1 MLNNLRDSLQPHL
14 EKIGRGFASTGISPN
29 GWSCIGLVFAFV
41 SAFIY
46 GWNVEFSLIIG
57 GVVLLVAGF
66 FDIVDGQVARVS
78 QKITKS
84 GGFLDSVFD
93 KIAEVA
99 IFLGILVGGFAEPYL
114 VFLAITFSL
123 LVSYTRSRAES
134 LGVKLQGI
142 GIGERAE
149 RLLVIAIVGIIG
161 FMEYAVIIVIIIAA
175 ITFIQRIIVTAEALK
190 EPAKIAPKKT
200 IMKTKLSV
208 RKKSVRKKSSTR
220 KKPSRKKSSAKKK
233 SSTRK
238 K

>member
-14 EKIGRGFASTGISPN
+14 EKLGSSFASTGISPT
-29 GWSCIGLVFAFV
+29 GWSVIGLVFGLT

-46 GWNVEFSLIIG
+46 GWNIEFSLVIG
-57 GVVLLVAGF
+57 WIVLLVAGF
-66 FDIVDGQVARVS
+66 FDVVDGQVARATQKVS
-78 QKITKS
+78 KT

-99 IFLGILVGGFAEPYL
+99 IFFGILVGGFAEPYL
-114 VFLAITFSL
+114 VFLAISLSL

-161 FMEYAVIIVIIIAA
+161 FMEYAVIIVIIIAG
-175 ITFIQRIIVTAEALK
+175 ITFVQRIIITVK
-190 EPAKIAPKKT
+190 ELNKN
-200 IMKTKLSV
+200 
-208 RKKSVRKKSSTR
+208 
-220 KKPSRKKSSAKKK
+220 
-233 SSTRK
+233 
-238 K
+238 